1 MESNVA
7 PVEKKD
13 PDELPP
19 SYSSLGHEQPPPPGS
34 YYPPSQPTQ
43 YPNTQQPQP
52 MMYPNAQHPQFMVPP
67 TQVVTVENVND
78 YMGLSLVT
86 LLCCCWPIGICAV
99 MSSLRVRDAL
109 RVGDHVGAM
118 NASRSA
124 RSLNIAGIVIG
135 CIVIVIVIV
144 AVVVAIVVRVNSCT
158 NRRYSRDC

>member
-1 MESNVA
+1 MIWCLCRKTGFRCICVRHTHNV
-7 PVEKKD
+7 VHCN
-13 PDELPP
+13 
-19 SYSSLGHEQPPPPGS
+19 G
-34 YYPPSQPTQ
+34 
-43 YPNTQQPQP
+43 
-52 MMYPNAQHPQFMVPP
+52 FF
-67 TQVVTVENVND
+67 VVQ
-78 YMGLSLVT
+78 
-86 LLCCCWPIGICAV
+86 
-99 MSSLRVRDAL
+99 VRDAL